1 MTATAVDLPVFA
13 TAEQRRTALRMLS
26 VAAEDLP
33 PVVVRA
39 KVWEWAD
46 RSLGSADRDR
56 AWHDLIDA
64 VETADALHRGEL
76 LPRDVAAGAPYLAA
90 QVAEDDVQRA
100 LAGLVSER

>member
-1 MTATAVDLPVFA
+1 VTVTDLPVFA
-13 TAEQRRTALRMLS
+13 TVEQRRTALRMLA

-46 RSLGSADRDR
+46 RSLSNADRDR

-76 LPRDVAAGAPYLAA
+76 LPRDVAAGAPYLAG
-90 QVAEDDVQRA
+90 QVVEDDVRRA
-100 LAGLVSER
+100 LDGLVAG

>member
-1 MTATAVDLPVFA
+1 MTAPVTDLPVFA
-13 TAEQRRTALRMLS
+13 TVEQRRTALRMLA

-39 KVWEWAD
+39 KLNAWAD
-46 RSLGSADRDR
+46 RSLSNTDRDR
-56 AWHDLIDA
+56 AWHDLVDA

-76 LPRDVAAGAPYLAA
+76 LPRDVAAGAPYLAV

-100 LAGLVSER
+100 LDGLVAS